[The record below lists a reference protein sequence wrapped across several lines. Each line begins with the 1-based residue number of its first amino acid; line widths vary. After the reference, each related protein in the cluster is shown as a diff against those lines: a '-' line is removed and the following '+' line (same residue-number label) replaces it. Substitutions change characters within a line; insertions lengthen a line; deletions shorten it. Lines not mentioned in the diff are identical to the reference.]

1 METRTRLRDLQ
12 RTMATRRMAWI
23 ALGGGATL
31 LLLSLALWRIGP
43 WGWAVLQDEA
53 ALERWIAQ
61 LGMWGPLALVALN
74 AAQIVVAPLP
84 GYVMQAV
91 AGYLYGPVWGGI
103 WGAIGLLVG
112 ATLAMVLARVF
123 GRPVVER
130 LVGVGRLERW
140 ERVTFSTSTLVWFA
154 ILLAP
159 SGDLPYFMAGL
170 ARVSI
175 AKILL
180 LTAVIRVPT
189 TMVVAA
195 AGAGVWLLPGW
206 QLALILGLLGMTTVA
221 LMRYQDRLL
230 ALVDRR
236 VLRQFSREE
245 AS

>member
-1 METRTRLRDLQ
+1 M
-12 RTMATRRMAWI
+12 
-23 ALGGGATL
+23 GAGTF
-31 LLLSLALWRIGP
+31 LLLSLAIWRIGP
-43 WGWAVLQDEA
+43 WAWAALQDEA
-53 ALERWIAQ
+53 ALQRWIAQ

-91 AGYLYGPVWGGI
+91 AGYLYGPLWGGV

-112 ATLAMVLARVF
+112 ATLAMVLARRL

-130 LVGVGRLERW
+130 LVGAGRLERW
-140 ERVTFSTSTLVWFA
+140 EQVTFSTSTLVWFV

-175 AKILL
+175 LKILL

-195 AGAGVWLLPGW
+195 AGAGVWRLPGW
-206 QLALILGLLGMTTVA
+206 QLALILGLLGLATVA
-221 LMRYQDRLL
+221 LMRHQDRLL
-230 ALVDRR
+230 AMVDRR